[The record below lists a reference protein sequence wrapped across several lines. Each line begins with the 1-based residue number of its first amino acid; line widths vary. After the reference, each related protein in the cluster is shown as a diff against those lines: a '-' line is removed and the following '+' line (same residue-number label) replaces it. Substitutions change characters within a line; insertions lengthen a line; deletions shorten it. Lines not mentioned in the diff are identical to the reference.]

1 LILLGKVSAT
11 AAQEESGPFQHL
23 VMPGDTWTALAWRYG
38 IHEEYLRSSNPH
50 PNKQW
55 QPAIGKFVS
64 IPNDGDVLTS
74 QTGMLHGSNSDSL
87 LEIAVQQK
95 QNLWSLAVLNGLEHI
110 WQPLLMRPIF
120 APDETSMPKQ
130 FPPGFHSLELMSL
143 PVYPGQGQALRAVLN
158 GTVSARAAFADQAFE
173 VFSDSDSLT
182 GLFATGAFFPPGDHL
197 LTIEV
202 EGSPLWSQP
211 VQVVP
216 GEWNFEDITLTGS
229 AAAIDAE
236 SIRLE
241 RERLSAIWNQS
252 SSTPLW
258 ETNFNQPIEQFLQ
271 ISSNYGAR
279 RSYNGGPYSSYHEGV
294 DFSAYGGTPVT
305 APASGIVVLAE
316 NLYVRGGAVII
327 DHGLGVYTGLYHMS
341 ELLVETGQTVNRGQ
355 IVGRVGST
363 GLSTGNHLHWDLL
376 VNGIWVDAAAWHQS
390 DIACWIVE
398 VWERNCRDE

>member
-1 LILLGKVSAT
+1 
-11 AAQEESGPFQHL
+11 
-23 VMPGDTWTALAWRYG
+23 M
-38 IHEEYLRSSNPH
+38 
-50 PNKQW
+50 
-55 QPAIGKFVS
+55 
-64 IPNDGDVLTS
+64 
-74 QTGMLHGSNSDSL
+74 
-87 LEIAVQQK
+87 
-95 QNLWSLAVLNGLEHI
+95 
-110 WQPLLMRPIF
+110 
-120 APDETSMPKQ
+120 
-130 FPPGFHSLELMSL
+130 
-143 PVYPGQGQALRAVLN
+143 
-158 GTVSARAAFADQAFE
+158 
-173 VFSDSDSLT
+173 T

-305 APASGIVVLAE
+305 APASGIVALAE

-398 VWERNCRDE
+398 VWERAMIPL